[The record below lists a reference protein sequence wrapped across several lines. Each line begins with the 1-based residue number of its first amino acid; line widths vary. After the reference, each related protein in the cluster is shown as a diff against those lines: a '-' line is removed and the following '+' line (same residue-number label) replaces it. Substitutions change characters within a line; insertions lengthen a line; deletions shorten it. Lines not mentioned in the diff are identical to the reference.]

1 MFVIADVSYIS
12 LASVEPC
19 LYDVFI
25 PHTRSR
31 CHDFPITIIP
41 NELNQQCK
49 ELHGYHMQKFALASH
64 FARR

>member
-19 LYDVFI
+19 LYDVLL
-25 PHTRSR
+25 HTREVNAT
-31 CHDFPITIIP
+31 FPSIIVQTG
-41 NELNQQCK
+41 LNQQCK
-49 ELHGYHMQKFALASH
+49 ELHGYHMQKFVLASH